1 MKGRA
6 YNQKSDIWSLGC
18 ILYEMCALKRT
29 FQAPTLPALVLK
41 IMRGNFQPL
50 PEHYS
55 KDMKGEY
62 NNASGIDKGVTHK
75 PRGHNFGY
83 F

>member
-55 KDMKGEY
+55 KDIKGEY
-62 NNASGIDKGVTHK
+62 NNTSGIDKRLLKGE
-75 PRGHNFGY
+75 
-83 F
+83 